1 MRYATMWPVNTN
13 PSDPSLDTTDRTGQ
27 TVCYRHRD
35 TPTKLRCSRC
45 DRPICG
51 RCATPASVGQHC
63 PECVADA
70 RRAAPKVKSTLQA
83 TAPATYAIIA
93 ICVAVFLA
101 QYFSD
106 DVTRRFAS
114 FGPAIANG
122 EWWRLLSAMFLHS
135 TSFLLHILFNMFIL
149 YSYGPN
155 VEQAFGTPRYAFMYL
170 AAGFTGSAASYAF
183 NTCGGFSVGAS
194 GAIFGVMGILL
205 AYLFNRRDSQFVRA
219 HLNSILIFIGINLFL
234 GFAIDTIDNYAHIGG
249 LVGGVALGYGFDAG
263 GRAVSAARQ
272 ILTGA
277 VVVGAGI
284 ALVMWRTTSFTCIP
298 DF

>member
-1 MRYATMWPVNTN
+1 MCPVSTN
-13 PSDPSLDTTDRTGQ
+13 PTDPSLQTTEQTDPIDR
-27 TVCYRHRD
+27 TVCYRHSD

-63 PECVADA
+63 PECVAEA
-70 RRAAPKVKSTLQA
+70 RREAPKVRSTLQA
-83 TAPATYAIIA
+83 SAPGTYAIIA
-93 ICVAVFLA
+93 ICIAVFVA
-101 QYFSD
+101 QFLSEE
-106 DVTRRFAS
+106 VTVRFAS
-114 FGPAIANG
+114 LGPAIAAG
-122 EWWRLLSAMFLHS
+122 EWWRLLTATFLHS

-155 VEQAFGTPRYAFMYL
+155 VEQAFGTARYVFMYL

-205 AYLFNRRDSQFVRA
+205 VFLYNRRDSQFVRA
-219 HLNSILIFIGINLFL
+219 HLNSILAFIAINLFL
-234 GFAIDTIDNYAHIGG
+234 GFAVARIDNYAHIGG
-249 LVGGVALGYGFDAG
+249 LIGGAVLGLGFDAG
-263 GRAVSAARQ
+263 GRPVGVARQ

-277 VVVGAGI
+277 LVVGAGI
-284 ALVMWRTTSFTCIP
+284 ALVVWRTNSFTCVP
-298 DF
+298 G